1 MLEAAFW
8 GFAAASTL
16 ILGAALAIA
25 RPWSRR
31 AIGLVTAFGV
41 GALVSA
47 VTLDLTTEAF
57 ELAGQVP
64 VALGLAIGAAVFTAG
79 SWALHRGGK
88 ARHRKRSGGQQA
100 GAGAL
105 DIVLG
110 TVLDGVPES
119 LVIGIALLEGGAV
132 GVSFLAAVAISNLPE
147 ALSATSGLLK
157 SGWTRGAILRL
168 WLAVAAISALAA
180 ALGFV
185 GLESAPA
192 ELTATIQAFA
202 AGAILAMLVDTMAPE
217 AYEEAGPAV
226 GMATVFGYAT
236 AALLTLV

>member
-1 MLEAAFW
+1 MLEAALW
-8 GFAAASTL
+8 GFVAASTL
-16 ILGAALAIA
+16 VLGAALAIV

-57 ELAGQVP
+57 ELAGEPP
-64 VALGLAIGAAVFTAG
+64 VALGLAAGALVFTGG
-79 SWALHRGGK
+79 SWLLHRGGK

-110 TVLDGVPES
+110 TVLDGIPES
-119 LVIGIALLEGGAV
+119 LVIGITLLEGGA
-132 GVSFLAAVAISNLPE
+132 GGLAFLAAVAISNLPE

-157 SGWTRGAILRL
+157 CGWERGRILRL
-168 WLAVAAISALAA
+168 WAGVALVSALSA
-180 ALGFV
+180 ALGYV
-185 GLESAPA
+185 LLDGAPA
-192 ELTATIQAFA
+192 ALTATIQAFA
-202 AGAILAMLVDTMAPE
+202 AGAILAMVVDTMAPE

-226 GMATVFGYAT
+226 GVVTVFGYAT